1 LHFDR
6 QRVFLTKL
14 VALSTLAAAA
24 VPMAITTPIVT
35 AVEGPPAVVDPN
47 EPRYCYCNEVSFGD
61 MVGCDNDDVSLSRT
75 WLYPLSTANRPSNL
89 SRSSWFPCAV

>member
-1 LHFDR
+1 MHFDR

-75 WLYPLSTANRPSNL
+75 WLSVPTVDRKP
-89 SRSSWFPCAV
+89 PK